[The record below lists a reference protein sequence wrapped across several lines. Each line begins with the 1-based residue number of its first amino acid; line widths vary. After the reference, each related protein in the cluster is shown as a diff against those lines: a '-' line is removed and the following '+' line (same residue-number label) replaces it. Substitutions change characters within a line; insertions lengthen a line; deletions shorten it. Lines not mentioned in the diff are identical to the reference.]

1 MPFSPM
7 LALYLT
13 ASRWMV
19 PLANRK
25 LASRLAEG
33 KEDPDRINERRGI
46 ASQARPSGELV
57 WFHAASV
64 GESLSLLDLIESL
77 IDERPDLNV
86 LITTG
91 TRSSADLLESRLP
104 DQTIH
109 QFVPLD
115 ARPFVQAFLDYWKPD
130 VAIWTES
137 ELWPALIHETRERG
151 IEMIS
156 LNTRMSQDS
165 YRKWLRVR
173 GAARALLGKFDLFLT
188 QDRVTAKHL
197 LRLGAPAK
205 RVRINGSLKESS
217 GALPHDEQ
225 ERQEIS
231 TALET
236 RPVWL
241 AASTHPGEDEIAAE
255 AQRIAR
261 RASPRLL
268 LIIAPRHPERG
279 PAIAE
284 TLRQAGWRVAL
295 RSEGTQPNAVIDIYI
310 ADTLG
315 EMGLWYRIAPLNF
328 LGGSLVNI
336 GGHNP
341 YEPAA
346 LGSAIL
352 HGPHVANAKDVY
364 DRLDEAGA
372 ARVVKDARSLGEA
385 VIELLEP
392 HRSAA
397 MAHEAWEIS
406 SQGAQA
412 AEAAFSEI
420 NAALDRSSGVN

>member
-1 MPFSPM
+1 MAFSPM
-7 LALYLT
+7 LALYLA

-19 PLANRK
+19 PLANSK

-33 KEDPDRINERRGI
+33 KEDPNRIEERRGV
-46 ASQARPSGELV
+46 ASQPRPNGELI

-77 IDERPDLNV
+77 IDEHPDLNV

-91 TRSSADLLESRLP
+91 TRSSADLLGARLP

-115 ARPFVQAFLDYWKPD
+115 ARPFVRSFLDHWKPD

-137 ELWPALIHETRERG
+137 ELWPALIHETHERG
-151 IEMIS
+151 IKMIS
-156 LNTRMSQDS
+156 LNTRMSQQS
-165 YRKWLRVR
+165 FNKWRRVR

-197 LRLGAPAK
+197 LRLGAPSK
-205 RVRINGSLKESS
+205 KVRISGSLKESS
-217 GALPHDEQ
+217 AALPHNEEQ
-225 ERQEIS
+225 RQEIS
-231 TALET
+231 AALET

-241 AASTHPGEDEIAAE
+241 AASTHPGEDEMAAE

-279 PAIAE
+279 PDIAAK
-284 TLRQAGWRVAL
+284 LRNAGWRVAL
-295 RSEGTQPNAVIDIYI
+295 RSEGAPPDAVIDIYI

-315 EMGLWYRIAPLNF
+315 EMGLWYRIAPINF
-328 LGGSLVNI
+328 LGGSLVDI

-346 LGSAIL
+346 LGSAII
-352 HGPHVANAKDVY
+352 HGPHVQNAQDVY
-364 DRLDEAGA
+364 DRLDEAEAARLVKTPQDLGA
-372 ARVVKDARSLGEA
+372 A
-385 VIELLEP
+385 VIDLLEP
-392 HRSAA
+392 QKSAA
-397 MAHEAWEIS
+397 MAHAAWELS
-406 SQGAQA
+406 SQGAHA
-412 AEAAFSEI
+412 AEAAFVEI
-420 NAALDRSSGVN
+420 NAALGKATGGR

>member
-1 MPFSPM
+1 MAFSPI
-7 LALYLT
+7 LALYLN
-13 ASRWMV
+13 ASGWTV

-25 LASRLAEG
+25 LASRLADG
-33 KEDPDRINERRGI
+33 KEDPARIEERRGI
-46 ASQARPSGELV
+46 ASCPRPRGELI

-91 TRSSADLLESRLP
+91 TRSSAELLAKRLP

-115 ARPFVQAFLDYWKPD
+115 TVPFVRSFLDHWKPD

-137 ELWPALIHETRERG
+137 ELWPALISETCERG
-151 IEMIS
+151 IPMIS
-156 LNTRMSQDS
+156 LNTRMSRDS
-165 YRKWLRVR
+165 FKKWLWLR
-173 GAARALLGKFDLFLT
+173 GTAGALLNKFDLFLT
-188 QDRVTAKHL
+188 QDRITAKHL
-197 LRLGAPAK
+197 VRLGAPSK
-205 RVRINGSLKESS
+205 RVRVNGSLKESS
-217 GALPHDEQ
+217 GALPHDEAA
-225 ERQEIS
+225 RATIS
-231 TALET
+231 AALET

-241 AASTHPGEDEIAAE
+241 AASTHPGEDEIVAE

-261 RASPRLL
+261 RAAPRLL

-284 TLRQAGWRVAL
+284 MLRSEGWRVAL
-295 RSEGTQPNAVIDIYI
+295 RSEGAEPDAVIDIYL

-315 EMGLWYRIAPLNF
+315 EMGLWYRIAPLCF
-328 LGGSLVNI
+328 VGGSLVEI

-346 LGSAIL
+346 LGSAII

-364 DRLDEAGA
+364 DRLDEVGGA
-372 ARVVKDARSLGEA
+372 KQVTDARTLGDA
-385 VIELLEP
+385 VIDLLEP
-392 HRSAA
+392 HRSAE
-397 MAHEAWEIS
+397 MAHAAWEIS

-412 AEAAFSEI
+412 AEAASVEI
-420 NAALDRSSGVN
+420 IAALDRAAEKS

>member
-1 MPFSPM
+1 MAFSPI

-25 LASRLAEG
+25 LASRLADG
-33 KEDPDRINERRGI
+33 KEDPDRIDERRGI
-46 ASQARPSGELV
+46 ASQPRPRGELV

-91 TRSSADLLESRLP
+91 TRSSADLLEARLP

-115 ARPFVQAFLDYWKPD
+115 TRPFVQAFLDHWKPD

-137 ELWPALIHETRERG
+137 ELWPALIHETHERG

-156 LNTRMSQDS
+156 LNTRISHDS
-165 YRKWLRVR
+165 YKKWLWVR
-173 GAARALLGKFDLFLT
+173 GAASVLLGKFDLFLA
-188 QDRVTAKHL
+188 QDRVSAKHL
-197 LRLGAPAK
+197 LRLGAPSK

-217 GALPHDEQ
+217 GALPHDEP
-225 ERQEIS
+225 ERAAIS

-241 AASTHPGEDEIAAE
+241 AASTHPGEDQIAAE

-261 RASPRLL
+261 RAAPRLL

-279 PAIAE
+279 SDIAE
-284 TLRQAGWRVAL
+284 NLRKAGWRVAL
-295 RSEGTQPNAVIDIYI
+295 RSEGAQPDAVVDIYI

-315 EMGLWYRIAPLNF
+315 EMGLWYRIAPLTF
-328 LGGSLVNI
+328 LGGSLVEI

-352 HGPHVANAKDVY
+352 HGPHVANAKEVY
-364 DRLDEAGA
+364 DRLDEAGG
-372 ARVVKDARSLGEA
+372 ARQVTEARSLGAA

-392 HRSAA
+392 HRSAE
-397 MAHEAWEIS
+397 MAHAAWEIS

-412 AEAAFSEI
+412 AEAAFVEI
-420 NAALDRSSGVN
+420 NAALDRALEQG

>member
-1 MPFSPM
+1 MAFSPM
-7 LALYLT
+7 LALYLA

-25 LASRLAEG
+25 LVSRLADG
-33 KEDPDRINERRGI
+33 KEDPMRIDERRGI
-46 ASQARPSGELV
+46 ASQPRPPGELV

-91 TRSSADLLESRLP
+91 TRSSADLLQSRLP

-115 ARPFVQAFLDYWKPD
+115 ARLFVRAFLSHWKPD
-130 VAIWTES
+130 VAVWTES
-137 ELWPALIHETRERG
+137 ELWPSLIHETNERG

-165 YRKWLRVR
+165 YRKWLWLR
-173 GAARALLGKFDLFLT
+173 GAARALLGKFDLFLA
-188 QDRVTAKHL
+188 QDRITAKHL
-197 LRLGAPAK
+197 LRLGAPAS

-217 GALPHDEQ
+217 GALPNDEK
-225 ERQEIS
+225 EREAIS
-231 TALET
+231 IALEN

-241 AASTHPGEDEIAAE
+241 AASTHPGEDELVAE
-255 AQRIAR
+255 AHRIAR
-261 RASPRLL
+261 RTAPRLL

-284 TLRQAGWRVAL
+284 TLRKSGWRVAM
-295 RSEGTQPNAVIDIYI
+295 RSEGAQPDAVIDIYV

-328 LGGSLVNI
+328 LGGSLAEI

-352 HGPHVANAKDVY
+352 HGPYVANAKDVY
-364 DRLDEAGA
+364 DRLDEAEGA
-372 ARVVKDARSLGEA
+372 RLVKDARNLGEA
-385 VIELLEP
+385 VIDVLEP
-392 HRSAA
+392 HKSAA
-397 MAHEAWEIS
+397 MAHAAWEIS

-412 AEAAFSEI
+412 AEAAFVEI
-420 NAALDRSSGVN
+420 NAALDRAAEGG

>member
-1 MPFSPM
+1 MAFSPI
-7 LALYLT
+7 LALYLA

-19 PLANRK
+19 PLANRT
-25 LASRLAEG
+25 LASRLSEG
-33 KEDPDRINERRGI
+33 KEDPARIDERRGV
-46 ASQARPSGELV
+46 ASQPRPYGELV

-91 TRSSADLLESRLP
+91 TRSSADLLEARLP

-115 ARPFVQAFLDYWKPD
+115 ARPFIVKFLDHWQPD

-137 ELWPALIHETRERG
+137 ELWPTLISETHKRG
-151 IEMIS
+151 IAMIS
-156 LNTRMSQDS
+156 LNTRMSKAS
-165 YRKWLRVR
+165 YKKWRWAH
-173 GAARALLGKFDLFLT
+173 GAARALLGKFSLFLT
-188 QDRVTAKHL
+188 QDRITAKHL
-197 LRLGAPAK
+197 RRLGAPHARI
-205 RVRINGSLKESS
+205 RVNGSLKESS
-217 GALPHDEQ
+217 GALPHDED
-225 ERQEIS
+225 ERAAIS
-231 TALET
+231 LALET

-241 AASTHPGEDEIAAE
+241 AASTHSGEDEMVAE

-261 RASPRLL
+261 RTAPRLL
-268 LIIAPRHPERG
+268 LIIAPRHPERA
-279 PAIAE
+279 PDISAM
-284 TLRQAGWRVAL
+284 LRKSGWRVGM
-295 RSEGTQPNAVIDIYI
+295 RSEGVQPDAIVDIYI

-315 EMGLWYRIAPLNF
+315 EMGLWYRLAPLSF
-328 LGGSLVNI
+328 LGGSLVEI

-341 YEPAA
+341 YEPAS

-352 HGPHVANAKDVY
+352 HGPYVDNAKDIY
-364 DRLDEAGA
+364 TLLDDADA
-372 ARVVKDARSLGEA
+372 ARQVTDARHLGEA

-397 MAHEAWEIS
+397 MAHAAWEVT

-412 AEAAFSEI
+412 AETAFIEI
-420 NAALDRSSGVN
+420 IAALDLNAGGS

>member
-1 MPFSPM
+1 MAFSPI

-13 ASRWMV
+13 ASRWMG

-46 ASQARPSGELV
+46 ASQPRPRGELL

-91 TRSSADLLESRLP
+91 TRSSADLLQTRLP

-115 ARPFVQAFLDYWKPD
+115 ARPFVQAFLDHWKPD
-130 VAIWTES
+130 VAVWTES
-137 ELWPALIHETRERG
+137 ELWPALIHETYERG
-151 IEMIS
+151 IHMIS
-156 LNTRMSQDS
+156 LNTRMSQES
-165 YRKWLRVR
+165 YRKWHRVR
-173 GAARALLGKFDLFLT
+173 GAASALLGKFDLFLA
-188 QDRVTAKHL
+188 QDRLTAKHL
-197 LRLGAPAK
+197 QRLGALQG
-205 RVRINGSLKESS
+205 RVRINGSLKESN
-217 GALPHDEQ
+217 GALPHDEE
-225 ERQEIS
+225 ERQSIS
-231 TALET
+231 AALET

-241 AASTHPGEDEIAAE
+241 AASTHPGEEEMAAE
-255 AQRIAR
+255 AHRIAR
-261 RASPRLL
+261 RAAPRLL
-268 LIIAPRHPERG
+268 LVIAPRHPERG

-284 TLRQAGWRVAL
+284 NLRKQGWRVAL
-295 RSEGTQPNAVIDIYI
+295 RSEGVQLDAVIDIYV

-328 LGGSLVNI
+328 LGGSLVEI

-352 HGPHVANAKDVY
+352 HGPHVASAQGVY
-364 DRLDEAGA
+364 DRLDDTGGA
-372 ARVVKDARSLGEA
+372 RLVKDARDLGEA
-385 VIELLEP
+385 LIELLEP
-392 HRSAA
+392 HRAAA
-397 MAHEAWEIS
+397 MAHAAWEVS

-412 AEAAFSEI
+412 AEAAFVEI
-420 NAALDRSSGVN
+420 NTALDQSAEGH

>member
-1 MPFSPM
+1 MAFSPM

-25 LASRLAEG
+25 LESRLAEG

-46 ASQARPSGELV
+46 ASQPRPRGELV

-64 GESLSLLDLIESL
+64 GESLSVLDLIESL

-115 ARPFVQAFLDYWKPD
+115 AREYVRTFLDHWKPD
-130 VAIWTES
+130 VAVWTES
-137 ELWPALIHETRERG
+137 EFWPSLIHETSARG
-151 IEMIS
+151 IAMIS
-156 LNTRMSQDS
+156 LNTRMSHDS
-165 YRKWLRVR
+165 YKKWLWFR
-173 GAARALLGKFDLFLT
+173 GAASALLGKFNLFLA
-188 QDRVTAKHL
+188 QDRITAKHL
-197 LRLGAPAK
+197 QRLGIPSD

-217 GALPHDEQ
+217 GALPHDEK
-225 ERQEIS
+225 EREAIS
-231 TALET
+231 AALET

-261 RASPRLL
+261 RTAPRLL

-279 PAIAE
+279 PEIAE
-284 TLRQAGWRVAL
+284 MLRKSGWRVAL
-295 RSEGTQPNAVIDIYI
+295 RSEGVQPDAVIDIYI

-328 LGGSLVNI
+328 LGGSLVEI

-352 HGPHVANAKDVY
+352 HGPHIENAKDIY
-364 DRLDEAGA
+364 ERLDESGGA
-372 ARVVKDARSLGEA
+372 RLVNDSRSLGDA

-397 MAHEAWEIS
+397 MAHAAWEIS

-412 AEAAFSEI
+412 AETAFVEI
-420 NAALDRSSGVN
+420 NAALDRVAKGD

>member
-1 MPFSPM
+1 MAFSPM

-25 LASRLAEG
+25 LASRLADG
-33 KEDPDRINERRGI
+33 KEDSDRINERRGI
-46 ASQARPSGELV
+46 ASQPRPRGELI

-64 GESLSLLDLIESL
+64 GESLSLLDLIDSL

-91 TRSSADLLESRLP
+91 TRSSADLLGSRLP

-115 ARPFVQAFLDYWKPD
+115 ARPFVESFLDHWKPD
-130 VAIWTES
+130 VAVWTES
-137 ELWPALIHETRERG
+137 ELWPSLICETSARG
-151 IEMIS
+151 IAMIS
-156 LNTRMSQDS
+156 LNTRMSHDS
-165 YRKWLRVR
+165 YKKWLWLR
-173 GAARALLGKFDLFLT
+173 GTAGALLGKFDLFLT
-188 QDRVTAKHL
+188 QDRITAKHL
-197 LRLGAPAK
+197 LRLGAQSTK
-205 RVRINGSLKESS
+205 VRINGSLKESS
-217 GALPHDEQ
+217 GALPHDEK
-225 ERQEIS
+225 EREKIS
-231 TALET
+231 AALET

-255 AQRIAR
+255 AQRLAR
-261 RASPRLL
+261 RAAPRLL

-284 TLRQAGWRVAL
+284 MLRKSGWRVAL
-295 RSEGTQPNAVIDIYI
+295 RSEATEPDAVMDIYI

-315 EMGLWYRIAPLNF
+315 EMGLWYRIAPMNF
-328 LGGSLVNI
+328 LGGSLAEI

-364 DRLDEAGA
+364 DRLDEAGG
-372 ARVVKDARSLGEA
+372 ARLVTDAPSLGQA

-397 MAHEAWEIS
+397 MAHAAWEIS

-412 AEAAFSEI
+412 AEAAFVEI
-420 NAALDRSSGVN
+420 IAALDRKAERA

>member
-1 MPFSPM
+1 MAFSPM
-7 LALYLT
+7 LALYLA

-46 ASQARPSGELV
+46 ASQPRPKGELV

-115 ARPFVQAFLDYWKPD
+115 AQSFVQAFLEHWKPD
-130 VAIWTES
+130 VAVWTES
-137 ELWPALIHETRERG
+137 ELWPSLICETSERG
-151 IEMIS
+151 IAMIS
-156 LNTRMSQDS
+156 LNTRISGDS
-165 YRKWLRVR
+165 YKKWLWVR
-173 GAARALLGKFDLFLT
+173 GAARALLGKFDLFLA
-188 QDRVTAKHL
+188 QDRITAKHL
-197 LRLGAPAK
+197 QRLGARAN

-217 GALPHDEQ
+217 GALPHDEE
-225 ERQEIS
+225 ERAEIS
-231 TALET
+231 AALET

-241 AASTHPGEDEIAAE
+241 AASTHPGEEEMAAE

-261 RASPRLL
+261 RSAPRLL

-284 TLRQAGWRVAL
+284 MLRKAGWRVAL
-295 RSEGTQPNAVIDIYI
+295 RSEGVQPDAVIDIYI

-315 EMGLWYRIAPLNF
+315 EMGLWYRLAPLNF
-328 LGGSLVNI
+328 LGGSLVEI

-352 HGPHVANAKDVY
+352 HGPHIANAKDVY
-364 DRLDEAGA
+364 DRLDEVGGA
-372 ARVVKDARSLGEA
+372 RLVKDADSLGAA
-385 VIELLEP
+385 VIDLLEP
-392 HRSAA
+392 HKSAA
-397 MAHEAWEIS
+397 MAHAAWEIS

-412 AEAAFSEI
+412 AEAAFIEI
-420 NAALDRSSGVN
+420 NAALDRAAEAG